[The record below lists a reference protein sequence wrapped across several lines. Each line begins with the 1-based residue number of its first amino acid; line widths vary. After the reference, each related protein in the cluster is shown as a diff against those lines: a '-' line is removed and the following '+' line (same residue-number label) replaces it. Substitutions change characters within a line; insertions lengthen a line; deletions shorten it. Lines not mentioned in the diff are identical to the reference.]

1 MKISLRR
8 MGSLREA
15 VLVSEALFLTPV
27 TLSDDALVLGIGGMP
42 IPAQTPP
49 AFLPRGQAFAF

>member
-15 VLVSEALFLTPV
+15 VLVSEALFL